1 MPALPSGLSVV
12 DLREEPTMPQK
23 VVIAGGHGQIAAHL
37 IRLLAARGDAAVAL
51 IRNPDH
57 AADVQAWG
65 GQPLVLDLESADVR
79 TVADALTGADAAVFA
94 AGAGPGSGPARK
106 DTVDR
111 AAAVLLADAAEHAQV
126 RRFIQISAFGAG
138 EAAPAEGDESWIAYV
153 IAKTAA
159 EEDLRARGG
168 LDWTI
173 LRPGLL
179 TDQEPTGSVTLSA
192 SRIERGSVTRADVAA
207 VTAELLTAPNTVHDI
222 LFLTEGAIPIT
233 RAVHAL

>member
-1 MPALPSGLSVV
+1 
-12 DLREEPTMPQK
+12 MPQK
-23 VVIAGGHGQIAAHL
+23 IVIAGGHGQIAAHL
-37 IRLLAARGDAAVAL
+37 IRLLAARGDTAVAL

-57 AADVQAWG
+57 AADVESWG
-65 GQPLVLDLESADVR
+65 GQPLVLDLEAAD
-79 TVADALTGADAAVFA
+79 TASVADALAGADAAVFA

-111 AAAVLLADAAEHAQV
+111 AGAVLLAEAAERARV

-138 EAAPAEGDESWIAYV
+138 EPAPTEGDESWIAYV

-168 LDWTI
+168 LAWTI

-179 TDQEPTGSVTLSA
+179 TDATPSGSVTLA
-192 SRIERGSVTRADVAA
+192 ANRIERGSVPRTDVAA
-207 VTAELLTAPNTVHDI
+207 VVAELLTAPATAHQI
-222 LFLTEGAIPIT
+222 LFLTEGTTPIAS
-233 RAVHAL
+233 AVAAL

>member
-1 MPALPSGLSVV
+1 
-12 DLREEPTMPQK
+12 MPQK

-37 IRLLAARGDAAVAL
+37 IRILAARGDTAVAL

-57 AADVQAWG
+57 AADVRSWG
-65 GQPLVLDLESADVR
+65 GEPLVLDLESADVR
-79 TVADALTGADAAVFA
+79 DVAEALRDADAAVFA

-111 AAAVLLADAAEHAQV
+111 AAAVLFADAAGYAEA

-138 EAAPAEGDESWIAYV
+138 GPAPTEGDDSWIAYV

-159 EEDLRARGG
+159 EEDLRVRDG

-179 TDQEPTGSVTLSA
+179 TDEEPSGSVTLSA
-192 SRIERGSVTRADVAA
+192 STIERGSVPRADVAA
-207 VTAELLTAPNTVHDI
+207 VVAELLTASNTVHDI
-222 LFLTEGAIPIT
+222 LFLTEGNTPIAS
-233 RAVHAL
+233 AVRGL

>member
-1 MPALPSGLSVV
+1 
-12 DLREEPTMPQK
+12 MPQK

-37 IRLLAARGDAAVAL
+37 IRLLAERGDTAVAL

-57 AADVQAWG
+57 AADIRAWG
-65 GQPLVLDLESADVR
+65 GDPLLLDLESADVSA
-79 TVADALTGADAAVFA
+79 VADALAGADAAVFA
-94 AGAGPGSGPARK
+94 AGAGPGSGAARK

-111 AAAVLLADAAEHAQV
+111 AAAVLLADAAERAQV

-138 EAAPAEGDESWIAYV
+138 GPVPTEGDESWIAYV

-159 EEDLRARGG
+159 EEDLRARNA

-179 TDQEPTGSVTLSA
+179 TDERPTGSVTLSA
-192 SRIERGSVTRADVAA
+192 STIERGSVPRADVAA
-207 VTAELLTAPNTVHDI
+207 VVAELLTAPNTVHDI
-222 LFLTEGAIPIT
+222 LFLTGGASPIT
-233 RAVHAL
+233 SAIAAL

>member
-1 MPALPSGLSVV
+1 
-12 DLREEPTMPQK
+12 MPQK

-37 IRLLAARGDAAVAL
+37 IRLLAKRGDTAVAL

-57 AADVQAWG
+57 AADIRAWG
-65 GQPLVLDLESADVR
+65 GDPLLLDLESADVS
-79 TVADALTGADAAVFA
+79 TVADALAGADAAVFA
-94 AGAGPGSGPARK
+94 AGAGPGSGAARK

-111 AAAVLLADAAEHAQV
+111 AAAVLLADAAERARV

-138 EAAPAEGDESWIAYV
+138 EPAPTEGDKSWIAYV

-159 EEDLRARGG
+159 EEDLRVRSA

-179 TDQEPTGSVTLSA
+179 TDESPTGSVTLSA
-192 SRIERGSVTRADVAA
+192 SAIERGSVPRADVAA
-207 VTAELLTAPNTVHDI
+207 VVAELLTAPNTVHDI
-222 LFLTEGAIPIT
+222 LFLTEGATPIT
-233 RAVHAL
+233 SAVAAL

>member
-1 MPALPSGLSVV
+1 
-12 DLREEPTMPQK
+12 MPQK
-23 VVIAGGHGQIAAHL
+23 IVIAGGHGQIAAHL
-37 IRLLAARGDAAVAL
+37 IRLLAARGDTAVAL

-57 AADVQAWG
+57 AADVESWG
-65 GQPLVLDLESADVR
+65 GQPLVLDLEAADAAS
-79 TVADALTGADAAVFA
+79 VADALAGADAAVFA

-111 AAAVLLADAAEHAQV
+111 AGAVLLADAAERARV

-138 EAAPAEGDESWIAYV
+138 EPAPTEGDESWIAYV

-168 LDWTI
+168 LAWTI

-179 TDQEPTGSVTLSA
+179 TDAAPSGSVTLA
-192 SRIERGSVTRADVAA
+192 ANRIERGSVPRTDVAA
-207 VTAELLTAPNTVHDI
+207 VVAELLTAPATAHQI
-222 LFLTEGAIPIT
+222 LFLTEGTTPIAS
-233 RAVHAL
+233 AVAAL

>member
-1 MPALPSGLSVV
+1 
-12 DLREEPTMPQK
+12 MPQK
-23 VVIAGGHGQIAAHL
+23 IVIAGGHGQIAAHL
-37 IRLLAARGDAAVAL
+37 IRLLAARGDTAVAL

-57 AADVQAWG
+57 AADVESWG
-65 GQPLVLDLESADVR
+65 GQPLVLDLEAADAAS
-79 TVADALTGADAAVFA
+79 VADALAGADAAVFA

-111 AAAVLLADAAEHAQV
+111 AGAVLLADAAERARV

-138 EAAPAEGDESWIAYV
+138 EPAPTEGDESWIAYV

-168 LDWTI
+168 LAWTI

-179 TDQEPTGSVTLSA
+179 TDATPSGSVTLA
-192 SRIERGSVTRADVAA
+192 ANRIERGSVPRADVAA
-207 VTAELLTAPNTVHDI
+207 VVAELLTAPATAHQI
-222 LFLTEGAIPIT
+222 LFLTEGTTPIAS
-233 RAVHAL
+233 AVAAL

>member
-1 MPALPSGLSVV
+1 
-12 DLREEPTMPQK
+12 MPQK

-37 IRLLAARGDAAVAL
+37 IRLLAARGDTAIAL

-57 AADVQAWG
+57 AADVESWG
-65 GQPLVLDLESADVR
+65 GQPVVLDLEAADIHD
-79 TVADALTGADAAVFA
+79 VAEALRGADAAVFA

-111 AAAVLLADAAEHAQV
+111 AAAVLFADAAGYAGA

-138 EAAPAEGDESWIAYV
+138 GPAPTEGDESWIAYA

-159 EEDLRARGG
+159 EEDLRVRDS

-179 TDQEPTGSVTLSA
+179 TDEAPTGSVTLSA
-192 SRIERGSVTRADVAA
+192 STIERGPVPRAEVAA
-207 VTAELLTAPNTVHDI
+207 VVAQLLTTSNTVHQI
-222 LFLTEGAIPIT
+222 LFLTEGNTPIT
-233 RAVHAL
+233 SAVRAL

>member
-1 MPALPSGLSVV
+1 
-12 DLREEPTMPQK
+12 MPQK

-37 IRLLAARGDAAVAL
+37 IRLLAARGDTAVAL

-57 AADVQAWG
+57 AADVEAWG
-65 GQPLVLDLESADVR
+65 GLPLVLDLESTDADD
-79 TVADALTGADAAVFA
+79 VAGALAGADAAVFA

-111 AAAVLLADAAEHAQV
+111 AAAVLLATAAEQAQV
-126 RRFIQISAFGAG
+126 HRFIQISAFGAG
-138 EAAPAEGDESWIAYV
+138 EPAPTEGDESWIAYV

-159 EEDLRARGG
+159 EEDLRTRDR

-179 TDQEPTGSVTLSA
+179 TDTAPTGSVTLSA
-192 SRIERGSVTRADVAA
+192 SKIERGSVPRVDVAA
-207 VTAELLTAPNTVHDI
+207 VVAELLGAPNTVHEI
-222 LFLTEGAIPIT
+222 LFLTEGTAPIAS
-233 RAVHAL
+233 AVAGL

>member
-1 MPALPSGLSVV
+1 
-12 DLREEPTMPQK
+12 MPQK

-37 IRLLAARGDAAVAL
+37 IRLLAARGDTAVAL

-57 AADVQAWG
+57 AADVESWG
-65 GQPLVLDLESADVR
+65 GQPVVLDLESADVR
-79 TVADALTGADAAVFA
+79 DVAEALRDADAAVFA

-111 AAAVLLADAAEHAQV
+111 AAAVLFAEAAGYAEA

-138 EAAPAEGDESWIAYV
+138 EPAPTEGDDSWIAYV

-159 EEDLRARGG
+159 EEDLRVRED

-179 TDQEPTGSVTLSA
+179 TAEAPTGSVTLSA
-192 SRIERGSVTRADVAA
+192 SKIQRGSVTRADVAE
-207 VTAELLTAPNTVHDI
+207 VVAELLTAPNAVHEI
-222 LFLTEGAIPIT
+222 LFLTEGYTPVASAV
-233 RAVHAL
+233 RAL

>member
-1 MPALPSGLSVV
+1 
-12 DLREEPTMPQK
+12 MPQK

-37 IRLLAARGDAAVAL
+37 IRLLAARGDTAVAL

-57 AADVQAWG
+57 AADVRAWG
-65 GQPLVLDLESADVR
+65 AEPLVLDLESADTD
-79 TVADALTGADAAVFA
+79 TVAAALAGADAAVFA

-111 AAAVLLADAAEHAQV
+111 AAAVLLASASERAQV

-138 EAAPAEGDESWIAYV
+138 EPAPTEGDESWIAYV

-159 EEDLRARGG
+159 EEDLRARDD

-179 TDQEPTGSVTLSA
+179 TDAAPTDSVTLS
-192 SRIERGSVTRADVAA
+192 STMIERGSVSRADVATVVA
-207 VTAELLTAPNTVHDI
+207 GLLTAPNTTHQV
-222 LFLTEGAIPIT
+222 LFLTEGPTPIT
-233 RAVHAL
+233 SAVAAL

>member
-1 MPALPSGLSVV
+1 
-12 DLREEPTMPQK
+12 MPQK

-37 IRLLAARGDAAVAL
+37 IRLLAARGDTAVAL

-57 AADVQAWG
+57 AADVRAWG
-65 GQPLVLDLESADVR
+65 AEPLVLDLESAD
-79 TVADALTGADAAVFA
+79 TENVAAALAGADAAVFA

-111 AAAVLLADAAEHAQV
+111 AAAVLFASASEHAQV

-138 EAAPAEGDESWIAYV
+138 DPAPTEGDESWIAYV

-159 EEDLRARGG
+159 EEDLRARDD

-179 TDQEPTGSVTLSA
+179 TDAAPTGSVTLS
-192 SRIERGSVTRADVAA
+192 SSTIERGSVSRADVATVVA
-207 VTAELLTAPNTVHDI
+207 GLLTAPNTSHQV
-222 LFLTEGAIPIT
+222 LFLTEGPTPIT
-233 RAVHAL
+233 SAVAAL

>member
-1 MPALPSGLSVV
+1 
-12 DLREEPTMPQK
+12 MPQK

-37 IRLLAARGDAAVAL
+37 IRLLAARGDTAVAL

-57 AADVQAWG
+57 AADVRAWG
-65 GQPLVLDLESADVR
+65 AEPLVLDLESADTE
-79 TVADALTGADAAVFA
+79 TVAAALAGADAAVFA

-111 AAAVLLADAAEHAQV
+111 AAAVLLASASERAQV

-138 EAAPAEGDESWIAYV
+138 EPAPTEGDESWIAYV

-159 EEDLRARGG
+159 EEDLRARDD

-179 TDQEPTGSVTLSA
+179 TDAAPTDSVTLS
-192 SRIERGSVTRADVAA
+192 SNTIERGSVSRADVATVVA
-207 VTAELLTAPNTVHDI
+207 GLLTAPNTTHQV
-222 LFLTEGAIPIT
+222 LFLTEGPTPIT
-233 RAVHAL
+233 SAVAAL